1 MWPAGEEHILSG
13 ILCKDVFAAGA
24 TKEIYKVSTSLN
36 LSIVYHWHAYHRSQL
51 FLNDSTYVAKRFINI
66 GSDGPITASENERF
80 LKAELIRLK
89 LGAWFLGKFFE
100 DARALQVDV
109 HKGMNVY
116 GIFDA

>member
-109 HKGMNVY
+109 HEGMNVY